1 MTRRCKRRKRR
12 TGAPK
17 HRPKPWQTPKA
28 RRMYALKLRK
38 SRLNPQVQEALQSAA
53 YNEGRIAAIMGEA
66 MCPYITGENR
76 RQWKAG
82 WREQKQANYS
92 GPASSAGEGE

>member
-38 SRLNPQVQEALQSAA
+38 SRLNPQVQEALQSAV

-66 MCPYITGENR
+66 MCPYVLPESR
-76 RQWKAG
+76 RQWQAG
-82 WREQKQANYS
+82 YRDQININV
-92 GPASSAGEGE
+92 PASLAGKGE